1 MPINISPGSRPLPG
15 EQLGAE
21 LAETGRVWRGL
32 LDQRLQSLGLSQAR
46 WLILLHLSKRPKGL
60 KQVELARRIG
70 IRPAS
75 LSLQVERLVQQGW
88 VQRNCTQGD
97 RRSNTLCLTKQAR
110 NLSQQIMQT
119 AARVREEL
127 LAGLASED
135 IECCGRVLAHIRQ
148 RAQSL

>member
-1 MPINISPGSRPLPG
+1 MNISKSSPRLAG

-21 LAETGRVWRGL
+21 LAETGRIWRGL

-46 WLILLHLSKRPKGL
+46 WLILLHLSKHSRGL
-60 KQVELARRIG
+60 KQVELATRIG

-97 RRSNTLCLTKQAR
+97 RRSNTVSLTQQAR

-119 AARVREEL
+119 ATRVRQEL
-127 LAGLASED
+127 LTGLAAED
-135 IECCGRVLAHIRQ
+135 IECCERVLTHIRQ
-148 RAQSL
+148 RAQLL